1 MRADSGEVSG
11 LTVFF
16 FFLSTCWRSPGCSRG
31 LHWPGEL
38 RDLARSEVILA
49 AMPGLSP
56 CPTGGQ
62 GMMNCK
68 KHPCEKKPSQPRPW
82 RGRQR
87 RGAGRAAMASAS
99 LPVPTSAEVPTQGAP
114 SLPRCGG
121 QPTLQTQLLGSG
133 QWGSGGAACP
143 GARSPAVLI
152 DDDCLAVLVA

>member
-121 QPTLQTQLLGSG
+121 PAH
-133 QWGSGGAACP
+133 AADSAAGLWPVGLWRSRLP
-143 GARSPAVLI
+143 GCAISCRA
-152 DDDCLAVLVA
+152 D